1 MFPKKHKLTI
11 YTAYVFSKICYG
23 IEIYGS
29 INKTMSK
36 RLQVVSNKLL
46 KISFSLS
53 PFHSINQLHQGLDL
67 LQVQDAYKANVLK
80 FVFLCLHN
88 TPLSMFNDYYQ
99 RRRNLHEINLRDLNV
114 LHVPEGYSAIA
125 LSSTRINGAKLWNNL
140 PLEIRKLGE
149 VTDFIKALQ
158 KYFGES
164 YT

>member
-1 MFPKKHKLTI
+1 MVPKKHKLTI

-29 INKTMSK
+29 INKTLSK

-46 KISFSLS
+46 KILFSLS
-53 PFHSINQLHQGLDL
+53 PFHSTNQLHQGLDI
-67 LQVQDAYKANVLK
+67 LQVKDAHKANVLK

-88 TPLSMFNDYYQ
+88 TPLSMFNNYYQ
-99 RRRNLHEINLRDLNV
+99 RGRNLHERTLRDLNV
-114 LHVPEGYSAIA
+114 LHVPEGYSA
-125 LSSTRINGAKLWNNL
+125 LSSTKINGAKLRNNL

-149 VTDFIKALQ
+149 VTDFRKALQ
-158 KYFGES
+158 KYFVES